1 MTPIDTSIPLQ
12 VKPVQAPDL
21 LGQYGNVLAI
31 KNAQQQGEA
40 GALHLEQQKR
50 EMAGQQAIQKAFL
63 ETKGDMKATIPLA
76 AQYGATASQ
85 ISGLQKNMLDHV
97 EKMSKIDEA
106 QLKISK
112 ERMAA
117 VSGAAKQVMDEQDL
131 AKQDAI
137 YAQARQS
144 LATMGIPADQ
154 LPPQLPPPG
163 QDRSFWLQAH
173 AAGANSSIELTDQAL
188 KIKADQRAQVASAE
202 KTELHPGTVT
212 EQGLSITGKTQA
224 NEQAAAL
231 APGAIKQQ
239 GLAITKAEQETTG
252 EQPMSPYQTAMV
264 DNAKRNKTED
274 QLQFE
279 AAKGRRTDASEEDK
293 KIGAISADALKAKHA
308 EKVQVA
314 LASKSNNVIQLP
326 SNQQNLTGDAYIATL
341 PQTLKPSVE
350 AVLEGRL
357 SPNRGTWTPQY
368 RQAVMQAV
376 TQADPTWSEQ
386 RAAIRKAFTTGKEG
400 TTIGNLNTAPV
411 HLAQLDAAAD
421 ALKNGQLQPGN
432 QLYNYLSTTFGT
444 AAPANFDGVRN
455 AAAGE
460 IASALKGTAT
470 DIEIESIK
478 KTINS
483 KQSPEQLQ
491 GIIKEYMGV
500 LATKLNTYDE
510 RFHAENTGDTSWSP
524 IKLSAKA
531 VFDAYGINPKAVVT
545 GGGATGATEAGSRI
559 KIISVTPVK

>member
-1 MTPIDTSIPLQ
+1 MPITPIDTSIPLQ
-12 VKPVQAPDL
+12 VRQVQQPNL
-21 LGQYGNVLAI
+21 LQEYGQIQAI

-40 GALHLEQQKR
+40 GALQLEQQKR
-50 EMAGQQAIQKAFL
+50 EMAGQQAIQRAFL
-63 ETKGDMKATIPLA
+63 ESKGDLKATIPLA

-106 QLKISK
+106 QLKLSK
-112 ERMAA
+112 ERMSA
-117 VSGAAKQVMDEQDL
+117 VSGAAQQVLD
-131 AKQDAI
+131 AKDPAQQDAV

-144 LATMGIPADQ
+144 LASMGIPADQ

-163 QDRSFWLQAH
+163 PDRDVWLQTH
-173 AAGANSSIELTDQAL
+173 AAAATSAIQLTDQAL
-188 KIKADQRAQVASAE
+188 KKKADERAQIESAQ
-202 KTELHPGTVT
+202 KTELHPGAVT
-212 EQGLSITGKTQA
+212 EQGLAIAGKTQA
-224 NEQAAAL
+224 NTQAAAL
-231 APGAIKQQ
+231 APGAIKKQ
-239 GLAITKAEQETTG
+239 GLEITKAEQETTG
-252 EQPMSPYQTAMV
+252 EQPMSPYQAAMV

-279 AAKGRRTDASEEDK
+279 AAKGRRPDASEEDK
-293 KIGAISADALKAKHA
+293 KIGAISADALKVKHA
-308 EKVQVA
+308 ERVQVA
-314 LASKSNNVIQLP
+314 LASKSNNIIQLP
-326 SNQQNLTGDAYIATL
+326 ANQQNLTGDAYVATL
-341 PQTLKPSVE
+341 PQSLRPSVE

-357 SPNRGTWTPQY
+357 SPNRGTWTAQY

-376 TQADPTWSEQ
+376 TQADPDWSEQ
-386 RAAIRKAFTTGKEG
+386 RAAVRKAFTTGKEG

-421 ALKNGQLQPGN
+421 ALKNGQIQPGN
-432 QLYNYLSTTFGT
+432 QLYNYLSTTFGA
-444 AAPANFDGVRN
+444 AAPTNFDGVRN

-478 KTINS
+478 KTIN
-483 KQSPEQLQ
+483 KAQSPEQLQ

-510 RFHAENTGDTSWSP
+510 RFHAENTGDTKWSP
-524 IKLSAKA
+524 IKPTAKA
-531 VFDAYGINPKAVVT
+531 IFDAYGVDPKAKT
-545 GGGATGATEAGSRI
+545 MGGGAKNGSRI
-559 KIISVTPVK
+559 KIISVE